1 MSDHKRA
8 LKIIKPAPKQ
18 TDTWTDERGKERIR
32 YVRGQLL
39 AAAVRYVRDGKD
51 GSRAE
56 GLRTASDLAGI
67 PIGIIES
74 EMK

>member
-8 LKIIKPAPKQ
+8 LKIIKPAQQPAA
-18 TDTWTDERGKERIR
+18 WTDERGKERIR

-56 GLRTASDLAGI
+56 RLRTASDLAGI
-67 PIGIIES
+67 PIGIIEA
-74 EMK
+74 ETK